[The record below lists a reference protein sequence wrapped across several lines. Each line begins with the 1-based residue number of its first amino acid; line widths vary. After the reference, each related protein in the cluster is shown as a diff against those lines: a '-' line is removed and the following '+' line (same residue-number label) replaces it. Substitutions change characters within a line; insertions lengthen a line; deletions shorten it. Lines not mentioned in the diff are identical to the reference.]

1 MRSYI
6 KIIALFFSIIAF
18 NINFE
23 YDLSLNLLSNHA
35 YSFVRTKKNAWDI
48 VNENHE
54 IFNSPGR
61 RANGELSLSSYKW
74 NISYDQPF
82 SSQISQVILVI
93 LVIVLLICVI
103 LSLICCRYS
112 VPKEEDFTKKEDG
125 IYYFENE
132 KRPEEFA
139 LIYNKNAQNRR
150 YILTGETPKNI
161 EYCEDQD

>member
-1 MRSYI
+1 MGSFI
-6 KIIALFFSIIAF
+6 KIIVLFFSIIAF
-18 NINFE
+18 NINFG
-23 YDLSLNLLSNHA
+23 YDISLNLPPNHA

-48 VNENHE
+48 VSENHE
-54 IFNSPGR
+54 IFNSSGR
-61 RANGELSLSSYKW
+61 RANGELNLSSYKW

-93 LVIVLLICVI
+93 FAVVLFVCVI

-139 LIYNKNAQNRR
+139 LIYNKSAQNRR